1 MSIEGQYIYRDEQDS
16 VTVRDRSTLE
26 LANSTI
32 GGKLIYSVR
41 RLRPTDCRIW
51 KEGLEEHGISTR
63 PNSFPGLNTFTF
75 SSSNGCYVT
84 RLVYVGF
91 QLGVSSLSS
100 IQSRR
105 FSPAFLI
112 RNCSQQPSRSY
123 SQQLDASFHLKQLHS
138 CLRAKLVTRV
148 ICLAM
153 NITYGRIRVVHD
165 GGSS

>member
-41 RLRPTDCRIW
+41 RLKPTDCRIW
-51 KEGLEEHGISTR
+51 KEGLEGHGISTH

-84 RLVYVGF
+84 RLVYVGSNSVF
-91 QLGVSSLSS
+91 RPFPVYSHDDFRQHFSFETAHSSPRDHIVSS
-100 IQSRR
+100 
-105 FSPAFLI
+105 
-112 RNCSQQPSRSY
+112 
-123 SQQLDASFHLKQLHS
+123 
-138 CLRAKLVTRV
+138 
-148 ICLAM
+148 
-153 NITYGRIRVVHD
+153 
-165 GGSS
+165 